1 MFYNFYSE
9 SENERYFIDYENS
22 YFTNPNILENSFHR
36 IDNSNIDGGFF
47 SSILDE
53 NDKDLYFIRDN
64 KNYFDK
70 DIKFEKTNSNIAGK
84 QTNYKTEVNQLFQK
98 DKSILKNEI
107 KDKVE
112 ESYKLYSFEKIKKIL
127 EKNGDFSE
135 IISKFEKTKYIDIEE
150 KRLCNKKRKREFS
163 EEENVKKVEEKIINE
178 VKEVKRGRKSNGNKN
193 REEHN
198 KMSPDNIIKKIKSKA
213 INYLVKFMNNMID
226 KRENETNKFYKL
238 NYNKYINNLN
248 RNFDL
253 QLLKM
258 EIEELLSMEI
268 SPKYK
273 NINSNFNQSLIEKI
287 KNKEEYVK
295 EYNTV
300 IFLLKLKFEEWL
312 SLFTFKKSIN
322 EIIKEKGLKVEDINI
337 KKIQNSLNGTDQLL
351 RGITKEKDL
360 FVSNFIFLLYNYER
374 WFFVKTGRSKKYKN
388 E

>member
-9 SENERYFIDYENS
+9 SENERYLIDYENS
-22 YFTNPNILENSFHR
+22 YFTNPNILENNFHR

-64 KNYFDK
+64 KKFCEK
-70 DIKFEKTNSNIAGK
+70 DIRYEKTNTNIAGK

-98 DKSILKNEI
+98 DKYILKNEI
-107 KDKVE
+107 NVKVE
-112 ESYKLYSFEKIKKIL
+112 EFYKLCSFEDIKKIL
-127 EKNGDFSE
+127 EKNGDFSK
-135 IISKFEKTKYIDIEE
+135 IISKFEKTEYIDIEE

-178 VKEVKRGRKSNGNKN
+178 VKEVKRGRKSNGSKN

-198 KMSPDNIIKKIKSKA
+198 KMSPDNIIKKIKSRA

-238 NYNKYINNLN
+238 NYKYINHVN

-258 EIEELLSMEI
+258 KIEDLLSMEI

-273 NINSNFNQSLIEKI
+273 KLNSNFNQSLIEKI

-300 IFLLKLKFEEWL
+300 IFVLKLKFEEWL
-312 SLFTFKKSIN
+312 SLFTFKKSMN
-322 EIIKEKGLKVEDINI
+322 EIIKEKGLEVEDINI

-351 RGITKEKDL
+351 RGITKEKD
-360 FVSNFIFLLYNYER
+360 FFISNFIFLLYNYER
-374 WFFVKTGRSKKYKN
+374 WFFIKTGRSKKYKT